1 MSTIVVVKKNGEVAI
16 AADTQTTS
24 GGTKLS
30 AGFKSQKEKIL
41 RFEDTYIGFVGYCA
55 HRDVFESLMEKRPG
69 DLNFRSRRHIF
80 ETFLKLHPVLKE
92 DFFINSKEEDS
103 AYESSQMTILIANTY
118 GIFEVHSDRNV
129 TEIEAFW
136 AVGSGREYA
145 LGAMHQA
152 YDTRATAKEVAIGGV
167 LAACEFDL
175 YSGLPHTVYGAALKP
190 AKSTEIVTEDVVC
203 I

>member
-1 MSTIVVVKKNGEVAI
+1 MSTIVVVKKNGEVAM
-16 AADTQTTS
+16 AADTQTTN

-92 DFFINSKEEDS
+92 DFFINSKEDDG
-103 AYESSQMTILIANTY
+103 AYETSQMTILIANPH
-118 GIFEVHSDRNV
+118 GIFEVNSDRNV

-152 YDTRATAKEVAIGGV
+152 YDTRATAREVAIGGV

-175 YSGLPHTVYGAALKP
+175 YSGLPHTVYSTSLKP
-190 AKSTEIVTEDVVC
+190 IKGVAVAADEVVC

>member
-1 MSTIVVVKKNGEVAI
+1 
-16 AADTQTTS
+16 
-24 GGTKLS
+24 
-30 AGFKSQKEKIL
+30 
-41 RFEDTYIGFVGYCA
+41 VGYCA
-55 HRDVFESLMEKRPG
+55 HRDVFESLIEKRPG
-69 DLNFRSRRHIF
+69 DLNFKSRRHIF

-92 DFFINSKEEDS
+92 DFFINSKEEDG
-103 AYESSQMTILIANTY
+103 AYETSQMTILIANPH
-118 GIFEVHSDRNV
+118 GIFEVNSDRNV

-152 YDTRATAKEVAIGGV
+152 YDTRATAREVAIGGV

-175 YSGLPHTVYGAALKP
+175 YSGLPHTVYSASLKT
-190 AKSTEIVTEDVVC
+190 AKSVEVAADEVVC

>member
-30 AGFKSQKEKIL
+30 AGFKTQKEKIL

-55 HRDVFESLMEKRPG
+55 HRDVFESLMEKRPS
-69 DLNFRSRRHIF
+69 DLDFKSRRHIF

-92 DFFINSKEEDS
+92 DFFVNSKEEDS
-103 AYESSQMTILIANTY
+103 AYETSQMTIVIANPH
-118 GIFEVHSDRNV
+118 GIFDVNSDRNV

-136 AVGSGREYA
+136 AIGSGREYA

-152 YDTRATAKEVAIGGV
+152 YDTRATAREVAIGGV
-167 LAACEFDL
+167 LAACEFDPW
-175 YSGLPHTVYGAALKP
+175 SGLPYTVYTASLKLGKP
-190 AKSTEIVTEDVVC
+190 AQNVVEEVIC